1 MNRIWKPLLAIVSL
15 FALGAVSGI
24 AADRF
29 HHRGTP
35 QQILL
40 QRVHDD
46 PVGEIE
52 RRITLRPEQ
61 RAQISAILAK
71 RQGAID
77 AVWSDTHIRLQATV
91 DSVVSEIAAVL
102 DPDQAEKFRAVARE
116 LHGGPPRG
124 LHR

>member
-1 MNRIWKPLLAIVSL
+1 MSRGWKPWLAIVSL

-24 AADRF
+24 TADRF
-29 HHRGTP
+29 HHRGN
-35 QQILL
+35 QQRMRL

-52 RRITLRPEQ
+52 RRITLRPDQ

-77 AVWSDTHIRLQATV
+77 AVWSDTHVRLQATV
-91 DSVVSEIAAVL
+91 DSVVAEIAAVL
-102 DPDQAEKFRAVARE
+102 DAEQAEEFRALARE
-116 LHGGPPRG
+116 LHGQPRVI
-124 LHR
+124 HR